1 MEKKN
6 NTMLLT
12 VIAIATLLVA
22 VIGATFAYFTSQVGG
37 EDRSSILKVGSAT
50 LTIAYADAAGAD
62 IKSEFVAEPQAG
74 AVLTKTF
81 TLTGNNTS
89 DKAMK
94 YQLSLVVTDSTF
106 VDHNPATGKTSTD
119 SDITALAD
127 SGVPEAKKDGYTDLA
142 GADAGKRALS
152 ARLTHDDSSSAG
164 AIDEVNTYVP
174 SARDMGHRVIK
185 VDDGATGA
193 QKEVTGIVLGTGSFA
208 AGANSATH
216 TYTLSIFFLN
226 NTAAVQDSDKGKF
239 FAGYIDVSTASA
251 DFDITK

>member
-1 MEKKN
+1 MEKRN

-22 VIGATFAYFTSQVGG
+22 VIGATFAYFTSSVNG
-37 EDRSSILKVGSAT
+37 EDKSSILKVGSAT
-50 LTIAYADAAGAD
+50 LTIAYADADGDAL
-62 IKSEFVAEPQAG
+62 KTEKVAEPQAG

-89 DKAMK
+89 DKVMK

-106 VDHNPATGKTSTD
+106 EDHNPATGKTSSNADIPVFTTD
-119 SDITALAD
+119 
-127 SGVPEAKKDGYTDLA
+127 GVKDGQTVDELEGTY
-142 GADAGKRALS
+142 AGKRALS

-164 AIDEVNTYVP
+164 AIAEVNTYVP
-174 SARDMGHRVIK
+174 SARDMDKRVIY
-185 VDDGATGA
+185 VDNDTTGLMD
-193 QKEVTGIVLGTGSFA
+193 KEVTGVVLGIGTFA
-208 AGANSATH
+208 AGATEATH

-226 NTAAVQDSDKGKF
+226 NTAEIQDNDKEKM
-239 FAGYIDVSTASA
+239 FAGYIDVSTTSA

>member
-22 VIGATFAYFTSQVGG
+22 VIGATFAFFTSQVGG

-50 LTIAYADAAGAD
+50 LTIAYADNAGAD
-62 IKSEFVAEPQAG
+62 LKAEFVAEPQAG

-89 DKAMK
+89 DKEMK

-106 VDHNPATGKTSTD
+106 EDHNPATGKTS
-119 SDITALAD
+119 SDAD
-127 SGVPEAKKDGYTDLA
+127 IPVFTTTGVKDGQTVDELEGIY
-142 GADAGKRALS
+142 AGKRALS
-152 ARLTHDDSSSAG
+152 ARLIHDDSSSAG
-164 AIDEVNTYVP
+164 AIAEVNTYVP
-174 SARDMGHRVIK
+174 SARDMGKRVIYI
-185 VDDGATGA
+185 DNDTTGNMD
-193 QKEVTGIVLGTGSFA
+193 KEVTGVVLGTGTFD
-208 AGANSATH
+208 AGVNGATH

-226 NTAAVQDSDKGKF
+226 NAAEIQDNDKNKL
-239 FAGYIDVSTASA
+239 FAGYVDISTTSA
-251 DFDITK
+251 DFDITR